1 MKTPRLFGLVCI
13 IIIGNAICAA
23 QSLEE
28 RYRAFQQQAEQQY
41 AAFCD
46 TANQRYADFMRQAWE
61 MYNAEPALPVPDER
75 PVPPVVY
82 NDQQQEREKKIVIDT
97 VIAPPSP
104 SPVPK
109 PIAPIEDKP
118 KPAPMRTC
126 AFAYFGT
133 SCQVRVPTETVLT
146 LNAGDTKEG
155 IAKGWETLSAH
166 YSACL
171 DDCLR
176 LRKKLQL
183 SDWGYLQLLQAL
195 AIACNPNNPDAQVLM
210 CAWLFT
216 QSGYAMRLA
225 YDGQNNLQ
233 LLYATRHTIYKT
245 PYYVI
250 DGLKYFPLQ
259 KQKQTQLS
267 ICPAMMEQSTPLSL
281 RIDHIPALTTNKV
294 TRNWSLS
301 AQTFP
306 VSIDKGLI
314 DFFDTYPSNEI
325 NDNFVTRWALYA
337 NTPISSSVRQ
347 SLYPLLRD
355 QLKGHTTMEA
365 VAYLLNWVQK
375 VFEYAYDDDVWG
387 HDRAFFAEETL
398 YYPYADC
405 EDRSILFSRLVRD
418 LVGLQVLL
426 VYYPG
431 HLATAV
437 AFPETIKGDYILLDG
452 KRFTIC
458 DPTYI
463 GAPVG
468 RTMPD
473 MDNKTAKVIVLE

>member
-1 MKTPRLFGLVCI
+1 MKTPRYLFAA
-13 IIIGNAICAA
+13 AILMAGTAWCRA

-28 RYRAFQQQAEQQY
+28 QFRAFQREAEQQY
-41 AAFCD
+41 SAFCD
-46 TANQRYADFMRQAWE
+46 SANQRYADFMRQAWE
-61 MYNAEPALPVPDER
+61 IYHSEPSLPIPDEILT
-75 PVPPVVY
+75 PPVVY
-82 NDQQQEREKKIVIDT
+82 DDRQQEQQEQEIDAEPL
-97 VIAPPSP
+97 VPPAPEPAPEPVLPIEVHPSP
-104 SPVPK
+104 
-109 PIAPIEDKP
+109 AP
-118 KPAPMRTC
+118 ARTC
-126 AFAYFGT
+126 RFPYFGT
-133 SCQVRVPTETVLT
+133 SCQVRIPAENVAFNTGSETDGF
-146 LNAGDTKEG
+146 A
-155 IAKGWETLSAH
+155 AGWETLSAH
-166 YSACL
+166 YTAALS
-171 DDCLR
+171 DCLR
-176 LRKKLQL
+176 LRETLQL
-183 SDWGYLQLLQAL
+183 CDWGYLQLLQCFSS
-195 AIACNPNNPDAQVLM
+195 ACYPKNSNEQVLL
-210 CAWLFT
+210 CAWLFA
-216 QSGYAMRLA
+216 QSGYTMRLA
-225 YDGQNNLQ
+225 YDDQNNLQ
-233 LLYATRHTIYKT
+233 LLYATRHTIYNT

-250 DGLKYFPLQ
+250 GGIKYFPLE
-259 KQKQTQLS
+259 KQERNQLS
-267 ICPAMMEQSTPLSL
+267 ICPATMEQSTPLSL
-281 RIDHIPALTTNKV
+281 RIDQTPALTANKV

-301 AQTFP
+301 AQTFA
-306 VSIDKGLI
+306 VSLNKGLI
-314 DFFDTYPSNEI
+314 DFLDTYPSNEI
-325 NDNFVTRWALYA
+325 HDNFVTRWALYA

-355 QLKGHTTMEA
+355 QLKGRTTKES

-418 LVGLQVLL
+418 LLGLQVLL

-437 AFPETIKGDYILLDG
+437 AFPEAVHGDYILLDG

-473 MDNKTAKVIVLE
+473 MDNQTAKVIVLE